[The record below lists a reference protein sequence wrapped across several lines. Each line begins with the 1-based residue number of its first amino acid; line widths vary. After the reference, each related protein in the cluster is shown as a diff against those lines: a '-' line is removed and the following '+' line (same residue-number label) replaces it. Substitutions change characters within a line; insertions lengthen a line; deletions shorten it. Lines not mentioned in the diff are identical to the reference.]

1 MMNEKSYGFPISA
14 ADRFASLAGIRSDLE
29 RVIAYCDRMISRYAN
44 PELEQTTFDIVG
56 FTTPFD
62 FDDWEALSTAVCI
75 SYARCFASGVRQSL
89 DSNLLNTADIEL
101 KALHEFVVNLRNK
114 HIAHSVNPFEENLVT
129 VHIDDRFRS
138 AQEIETV
145 AASHTRVAGL
155 STEVPAQLKRLAQ
168 WWLDK
173 VDEETAVERAKL
185 LQIARNTPLSDLKAH
200 GLPQPRPTSQT
211 GDVRKRRDHP

>member
-1 MMNEKSYGFPISA
+1 MPHEKSYRFPLPT

-29 RVIAYCDRMISRYAN
+29 QVIAYCDRMINRYAD
-44 PELEQTTFDIVG
+44 PELKQTPFDIVG

-62 FDDWEALSTAVCI
+62 FVDWEALSTAASI

-89 DSNLLNTADIEL
+89 DSNLLNTADIEF
-101 KALHEFVVNLRNK
+101 KALHDFVVNLRNK
-114 HIAHSVNPFEENLVT
+114 HIAHSVNPLEENLVT
-129 VHIDDRFRS
+129 VHIDDRFQS

-145 AASHTRVAGL
+145 ASSHTSVAGL

-173 VDEETAVERAKL
+173 VDEEMAVERAKL

-200 GLPQPRPTSQT
+200 GIPQPRPTSQI
-211 GDVRKRRDHP
+211 GDVRKRRGHP